1 VSSDDRPAL
10 VVHGVGDPR
19 PARALDGIVAAM
31 PRAELRLLD
40 GVGHMPW
47 VEDPDGLRSVLRGF
61 LRSLPG
67 DVARVE

>member
-1 VSSDDRPAL
+1 
-10 VVHGVGDPR
+10 
-19 PARALDGIVAAM
+19 M